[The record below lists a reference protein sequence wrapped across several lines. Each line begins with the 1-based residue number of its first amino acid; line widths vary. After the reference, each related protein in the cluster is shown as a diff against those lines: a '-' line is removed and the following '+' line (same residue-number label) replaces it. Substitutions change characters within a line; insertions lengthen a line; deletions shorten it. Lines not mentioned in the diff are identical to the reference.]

1 MAAAILGLASGVL
14 LWASSESQSTLERAA
29 HRRQAAIFAAT
40 ILEEYQLDL
49 AEERGTEEGN
59 PPWRWQVAAKNT
71 SRGQELTVTVTWPE
85 ERGQGSYTLTT
96 LARIKP

>member
-29 HRRQAAIFAAT
+29 HRRQAAI
-40 ILEEYQLDL
+40 LEEYQLDL
-49 AEERGTEEGN
+49 AEEKGTEEGN